1 MLSVLCEEMNRVND
15 LKNNNAD
22 PQDQTAQEQ
31 EDNTQ
36 NTPEPQRS
44 TKWVKGALTRGF
56 YSAVQVFH
64 AANLSM
70 ITLAPRVAKV
80 FGVSWLTGGLDKLH
94 EKIAHCERKIAEN
107 DLEPTKPGLIKSAIS
122 FAAFNAGYLLPVIGT
137 GVAAG
142 LAAGPAAGLIVA
154 ALANTHAM
162 MGEGY
167 IATARKHAGSKNEAG
182 VLADK
187 RILENCF
194 QDDDF
199 RSKANKTVA
208 IRGGICMAFTLA
220 AGPVARAMGGFT
232 AEAFRSISRVLPS
245 SAISD
250 QLLRITQKSAVKSV
264 VKGLHKPLGK
274 IFSEAAT
281 TGPSA
286 MIARVTGAVAV
297 GRGATS
303 WLSRIW
309 DKAAKDESS
318 EQKEHNEA
326 VADEVVSKT
335 EATADEQNITPPAS
349 KSQQPRL

>member
-1 MLSVLCEEMNRVND
+1 MNRVND
-15 LKNNNAD
+15 LKNNNTD
-22 PQDQTAQEQ
+22 LPDITAQGQ
-31 EDNTQ
+31 GNVSQ
-36 NTPEPQRS
+36 NPPEAQRS
-44 TKWVKGALTRGF
+44 TKWLKGALTRGF

-70 ITLAPRVAKV
+70 ITLAPRIAKI
-80 FGVSWLTGGLDKLH
+80 FGVSFLTGGVDKLH
-94 EKIAHCERKIAEN
+94 ERIAHCERKIVEH
-107 DLEPTKPGLIKSAIS
+107 DLEPTKPSLIKSAIS

-182 VLADK
+182 ILADK
-187 RILENCF
+187 SILENCF

-245 SAISD
+245 SALSD
-250 QLLRITQKSAVKSV
+250 QLLRITQKSAVQSV

-286 MIARVTGAVAV
+286 MIARITGSVAV

-303 WLSRIW
+303 WFSRIW
-309 DKAAKDESS
+309 DKAAKDTPAE
-318 EQKEHNEA
+318 EQALNEA
-326 VADEVVSKT
+326 AQDKVGQGASAPEV
-335 EATADEQNITPPAS
+335 EATAAEESTKPPTQ